1 MDTEVCISPLS
12 GFLYLSMTGK
22 RRLTATTDA
31 RRLLE
36 LAAISVR
43 CAFAQRFM
51 SLWLGER
58 FERFDIL
65 AGSTVVLTGLRS
77 TRRCPS
83 RSDMSSLSKVDHMR
97 DLNWSRSAQ
106 YCRDGSEMQWHSI
119 KRNDR
124 CERLSTEQ

>member
-1 MDTEVCISPLS
+1 
-12 GFLYLSMTGK
+12 MTGK
-22 RRLTATTDA
+22 RELTATTDA

-58 FERFDIL
+58 FDKFDIL
-65 AGSTVVLTGLRS
+65 AGSTVVLIGLCS
-77 TRRCPS
+77 TRRCLS

-97 DLNWSRSAQ
+97 DLLEPVCSVLSRWVGNAIALHQ
-106 YCRDGSEMQWHSI
+106 AGWQTWTI
-119 KRNDR
+119 VDR
-124 CERLSTEQ
+124 IETAE